1 MPIQALLLNPNLP
14 KVDLHRHLEGA
25 VRLETVIEISQA
37 HGLPL
42 PASDRQGLAPHAWID
57 RPTGDILQLLPKFD
71 LLRQVFVDTD
81 ACRRVTWEC
90 LEDAAN
96 EGLGYVELRFS
107 PLFMA
112 ELHHLDPMSVT
123 GAVCEAWQEARGRLP
138 VEARLVAILSR
149 TYGAA
154 ACEIE
159 LECALAYRERGVVG
173 LDLAGDEARHPAAGF
188 REHFRR
194 AREVGLRLT
203 AHAGEFAG
211 AESVRETI
219 RELAPERLGHAV
231 HAADDPALLDL
242 IAAQGI
248 AIECCPTSNVL
259 TTSVAAYSRHPLPAF
274 LAHGICA
281 TLNTDD
287 PALMGDLRLE
297 DEYRHAQVEMGLTRT
312 DLERVQHNGLQA
324 AFLSEDEKGVVM
336 ERVKRGT
343 VSNNE

>member
-1 MPIQALLLNPNLP
+1 MLNPTLP

-42 PASDRQGLAPHAWID
+42 PASDRQGLAQYTWID
-57 RPTGDILQLLPKFD
+57 HPTGDILQLLPKFD
-71 LLRQVFVDTD
+71 LLRQVFVDAD

-90 LEDAAN
+90 LEDAAS
-96 EGLGYVELRFS
+96 EGLDYVELRFS

-112 ELHHLDPMSVT
+112 ELHHLEPLSVT
-123 GAVCEAWQEARGRLP
+123 AAVCEAWQEARGRLN
-138 VEARLVAILSR
+138 VQARLIAILSR

-159 LECALAYRERGVVG
+159 LECALAYHDRGVVG
-173 LDLAGDEARHPAAGF
+173 LDLAGDEARHPATGF

-194 AREVGLRLT
+194 AREAGLRLT

-219 RELAPERLGHAV
+219 QELAPERLGHAV

-242 IAAQGI
+242 IAARGI

-259 TTSVAAYSRHPLPAF
+259 TTSVPAYPAHPLPAF

-287 PALMGDLRLE
+287 PALMGGLRLE
-297 DEYRHAQVEMGLTRT
+297 DEYRAARDEMGLTRAEL
-312 DLERVQHNGLQA
+312 DQVQRNGLRA
-324 AFLSEDEKGVVM
+324 AFMSEA
-336 ERVKRGT
+336 
-343 VSNNE
+343 

>member
-1 MPIQALLLNPNLP
+1 MSIALPLLNPNLP

-25 VRLETVIEISQA
+25 VRLETVIEISQG

-42 PASDRQGLAPHAWID
+42 PASDRQGLAPYVWID

-71 LLRQVFVDTD
+71 LLRQVFVDYE

-96 EGLGYVELRFS
+96 EGLDYVELRFS

-112 ELHHLDPMSVT
+112 ELHHLEPMSVT
-123 GAVCEAWQEARGRLP
+123 AAVCEAWQEARGRLK

-149 TYGAA
+149 TYGAE

-159 LECALAYRERGVVG
+159 LECAIEYCERGIAG

-194 AREVGLRLT
+194 AREAGLRLT

-242 IAAQGI
+242 IAGRGI

-259 TTSVAAYSRHPLPAF
+259 TTSVAAYSAHPLPAF

-287 PALMGDLRLE
+287 PALMGGLRLE
-297 DEYRHAQVEMGLTRT
+297 EEYRAARDGMGLTRA
-312 DLERVQHNGLQA
+312 DLDLVQRNGLQA
-324 AFLSEDEKGVVM
+324 AFLSEGEKHELLAKIG
-336 ERVKRGT
+336 RGRPET
-343 VSNNE
+343 L

>member
-1 MPIQALLLNPNLP
+1 MSSQASLLNPTLP

-42 PASDRQGLAPHAWID
+42 PASDRQGLAQHAWID

-71 LLRQVFVDTD
+71 LLRLVFVDTD

-96 EGLGYVELRFS
+96 EGLDYVELRFS

-112 ELHHLDPMSVT
+112 EPHGLDPMSVT
-123 GAVCEAWQEARGRLP
+123 GAVCEAWQEARVRLP
-138 VEARLVAILSR
+138 VRARLVAILSR
-149 TYGAA
+149 TYGPA

-159 LECALAYRERGVVG
+159 LECALAYRERGIVG

-194 AREVGLRLT
+194 AREAGLRLT

-219 RELAPERLGHAV
+219 AELAPERLGHAV
-231 HAADDPALLDL
+231 RAADDPALLDL
-242 IAAQGI
+242 IAERGI
-248 AIECCPTSNVL
+248 AVECCPTSNVL

-297 DEYRHAQVEMGLTRT
+297 DEYRHAQSEMSLTRA
-312 DLERVQHNGLQA
+312 DLDRIQLNSLQA
-324 AFLSEDEKGVVM
+324 AFLSEDEKVVLL
-336 ERVKRGT
+336 ERIKQRIT
-343 VSNNE
+343 NNQ